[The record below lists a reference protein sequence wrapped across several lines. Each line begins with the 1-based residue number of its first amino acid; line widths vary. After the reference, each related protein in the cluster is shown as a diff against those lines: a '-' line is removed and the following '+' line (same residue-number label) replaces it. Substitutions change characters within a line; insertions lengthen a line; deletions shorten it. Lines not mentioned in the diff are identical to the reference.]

1 MSGALDPI
9 QESLPFEGPAEPS
22 RPTSEPV
29 TPTPLEVPAWKAA
42 KSAQPLPPS
51 LYEQLW
57 TRLRALPWA
66 KWRADAAAQ
75 MATASRLAAKH
86 GGQVARVAIKQ
97 GGTVAQVAIKQGG
110 TVAQVAVKRGAPY
123 TLRLAKAT
131 AQISLIRALPLLVAR
146 TIHLIGFPA
155 VVLRTA
161 LQYTIAHRAGLT
173 IDEVV
178 YFRVD
183 DPAGYT
189 VYEAPPRL
197 GTAIAIA
204 YLPALT
210 LWALSVLCLA
220 QALTPRVILELPVTW
235 VTWLQIWLGLAFAA
249 HALPSYEEA
258 GPVAEQ
264 ARVGVVK
271 ADPVAVFWVIPA
283 QVAAVLTRFG
293 SIVPALVGAGACWWL
308 AAALIH

>member
-9 QESLPFEGPAEPS
+9 QEDLPLDLPSSGPPKKPEPPAEMS
-22 RPTSEPV
+22 T
-29 TPTPLEVPAWKAA
+29 WKAA
-42 KSAQPLPPS
+42 EPPAELAPS
-51 LYEQLW
+51 IYEQLV
-57 TRLRALPWA
+57 TRLRRLPWQR
-66 KWRADAAAQ
+66 WRAQAAPVLKTGADQ
-75 MATASRLAAKH
+75 IATA
-86 GGQVARVAIKQ
+86 ARVA
-97 GGTVAQVAIKQGG
+97 VNRGG

-123 TLRLAKAT
+123 ALQLAKST
-131 AQISLIRALPLLVAR
+131 AQISLIRAFPLLVAR
-146 TIHLIGFPA
+146 TIHIFGFPA

-161 LQYTIAHRAGLT
+161 LQYTIAHRSGLT

-204 YLPALT
+204 YMPALI
-210 LWALSVLCLA
+210 LWILAVMCLA
-220 QALTPRVILELPVTW
+220 PALTPRVILHLPVTW
-235 VTWLQIWLGLAFAA
+235 VTYMQVWLGLAFAA

-271 ADPVAVFWVIPA
+271 ADPVSVFWIIPA
-283 QVAAVLTRFG
+283 QIVAILTRFG
-293 SIVPALVGAGACWWL
+293 GIIPAVVGGFACWWL
-308 AAALIH
+308 AGMLIH